1 MKKVF
6 LLAAFMIVATASQAQ
21 GVKFGI
27 KGGANFSNLD
37 GNQDSKSITSF
48 HGGVFVELGLTPSF
62 SVQPEA
68 LYSSQ
73 GAKVEGSDDINFDY
87 VNIPV
92 MARFYILPSVLS
104 IDAGPQFGFLVN
116 DNIDSI
122 PGDYKTKNFDF
133 AIAGGATVNIA
144 AGFFASARY
153 VVGLT
158 DASEET
164 TFKDTAKNMTA
175 QLSLGYKF

>member
-1 MKKVF
+1 MKKVI
-6 LLAAFMIVATASQAQ
+6 LLTMLLMLGTVSQAQ

-27 KGGANFSNLD
+27 KGGANFANLD
-37 GNQDSKSITSF
+37 GDNLESDNITSF

-62 SVQPEA
+62 AIQPEA

-87 VNIPV
+87 INIPV
-92 MARFYILPSVLS
+92 MARFYVLPKILS

-116 DNIDSI
+116 DNFDSI
-122 PGDYKTKNFDF
+122 PGDFKTKSFDF
-133 AIAGGATVNIA
+133 AVAGGATVDIA

-158 DASEET
+158 EASEEA
-164 TFKDTAKNMTA
+164 KIKNMTA